1 MALLLTEAAKLSNDV
16 PLLTAPQR
24 EDAGLQDLQG
34 RLAALRG
41 LVEPLRPADRSC
53 YDADGRIRYDRLA
66 GTALFDDGIR
76 RLIHS
81 ADEGRVALMCAEKE
95 PLECHRTLLVAR
107 TLAERGVAVAHILD
121 DGRLED
127 HAAAMDRLLD
137 KFKLPHNGDL
147 FRSRDEAIA
156 DALTRQAKRVA
167 YVGGRPPVDGDE
179 WEHAP

>member
-41 LVEPLRPADRSC
+41 LVEPLRPALHRSC
-53 YDADGRIRYDRLA
+53 YDAD
-66 GTALFDDGIR
+66 
-76 RLIHS
+76 
-81 ADEGRVALMCAEKE
+81 ERV
-95 PLECHRTLLVAR
+95 
-107 TLAERGVAVAHILD
+107 VAVAHILD